1 MKKLYPNTFIQSILL
16 LLLGL
21 LTTVPF
27 VGIFEFYL
35 LYIPKDIK
43 DTLSFIILGL
53 SVIIIAF
60 IVNSRRKITLNY
72 NLKLSKDVYPL
83 IILVPIVILCFQIG
97 VNIPFSKFFHIY
109 SNKDLTNPFDTI
121 TNTVGAL
128 LLAPIIEETIFRGIM
143 LNGIL
148 SKYKPITAIIFVT
161 LFFAIIHVN
170 PTQIFA
176 GLVLG
181 FIFGVVFYKT
191 KNLGFCIMLHSFAN
205 LTGLGVGY
213 LVFANHSLQKG
224 YAIYGKSTI
233 YIIGLFIFLLCFFSY
248 RLYHKLNKTI

>member
-1 MKKLYPNTFIQSILL
+1 MKKLYPNTFIQSISL
-16 LLLGL
+16 LLLGFIAAF
-21 LTTVPF
+21 PF
-27 VGIFEFYL
+27 FIILEFYL
-35 LYIPKDIK
+35 LYISKDIK
-43 DTLSFIILGL
+43 DTLLFLILGL
-53 SVIIIAF
+53 SVITIAF

-72 NLKLSKDVYPL
+72 NLKLSKEVYPL
-83 IILVPIVILCFQIG
+83 MILVPIVILCFQIG

-109 SNKDLTNPFDTI
+109 SNKDLTNPFDTV
-121 TNTVGAL
+121 TNSVGAL
-128 LLAPIIEETIFRGIM
+128 LLGPIIEETIFRGII
-143 LNGIL
+143 LNGTL

-181 FIFGVVFYKT
+181 FILGIVFYKT

-205 LTGLGVGY
+205 LTGLVLGY
-213 LVFANHSLQKG
+213 LVFTNHCLQNG
-224 YAIYGKSTI
+224 YDIYGKSTI
-233 YIIGLFIFLLCFFSY
+233 YIIGLFILLLCFFSY